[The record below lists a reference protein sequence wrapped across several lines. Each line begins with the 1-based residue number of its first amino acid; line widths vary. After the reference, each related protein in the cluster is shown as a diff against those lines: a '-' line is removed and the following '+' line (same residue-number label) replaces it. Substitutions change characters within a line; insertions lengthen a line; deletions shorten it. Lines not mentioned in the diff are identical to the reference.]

1 MYSCLLDKQEFSYL
15 SIGHMTSFRVLH
27 SSSDDYLKKPNL
39 SSTGERSFLCSS
51 VGKASAH
58 NVGDLGL
65 IPSSGSSP
73 GEGNG
78 NPLVFLPGESHGQR
92 SLAGYS
98 SRGCKGLNTTEHAH
112 TQRDTSWRH
121 VPSPLLPHLWLGH
134 HPLSSAGPLAQHTGQ
149 DSSLLSFR
157 CQLPPRP
164 AQSPHWEA
172 DLGSGHEQ
180 YDHISELSGNDFSIP
195 LP

>member
-1 MYSCLLDKQEFSYL
+1 MRVTEGELVDCICCMVQLPFFSPRAQEDVPGTTVASGVLGFLAAECLESRSEGPSKRNPCMYSCLLDKQEFSYL

-92 SLAGYS
+92 ILEGYSPWSHKKSDMTEQLSLA
-98 SRGCKGLNTTEHAH
+98 
-112 TQRDTSWRH
+112 
-121 VPSPLLPHLWLGH
+121 
-134 HPLSSAGPLAQHTGQ
+134 
-149 DSSLLSFR
+149 
-157 CQLPPRP
+157 
-164 AQSPHWEA
+164 
-172 DLGSGHEQ
+172 
-180 YDHISELSGNDFSIP
+180 
-195 LP
+195 